1 MQVAAEGSREIR
13 DALKNAVGVTIDA
26 VKAFHILSNIPKEDY
41 PLLCMSVESN
51 NASNLIL
58 TTVPGIIFKIFFW
71 VFFDYKFITKL
82 QVHFETFFKDPKFFK
97 FWKVSPSVIRPSI
110 ASDVRQGTNED
121 DLTTS
126 LMHIIQLNNTIE
138 NGIEN
143 GKDIS
148 GVQGRVGWC
157 WEVIQAQHALMI
169 NSQESERFN
178 FRIL

>member
-1 MQVAAEGSREIR
+1 M
-13 DALKNAVGVTIDA
+13 N
-26 VKAFHILSNIPKEDY
+26 
-41 PLLCMSVESN
+41 
-51 NASNLIL
+51 
-58 TTVPGIIFKIFFW
+58 
-71 VFFDYKFITKL
+71 
-82 QVHFETFFKDPKFFK
+82 FETFFKDPKFLK
-97 FWKVSPSVIRPSI
+97 ILKVSPSVIRPSI

-169 NSQESERFN
+169 NSQESERFD
-178 FRIL
+178 FKIL